1 VNGESAA
8 KRYAVVTG
16 ASTGI
21 GRAFAALFAADGWTP
36 ILVAR
41 NEERL
46 SAVAEALRGEHGTE
60 AQVVALDLGVPD
72 AAQRLFDEV
81 RARGIEVEA
90 LVNNAGFGT
99 FGKFAE
105 TSLAEETAEINLNI
119 LTLTQLTK
127 LFLQP
132 MLARKSGK
140 ICNVASTAAF
150 QPGPMMAVYCATKA
164 YVLSFSEAVSNEV
177 AGTGVSITCFC
188 PGATETS
195 FQERANMHE
204 SALVKNRKMPDALTV
219 AAAGYAAMMAG
230 KRLEIPGAVNRFG
243 SFLPR
248 VIPRAVVLSVAR
260 KVLDR
265 A

>member
-1 VNGESAA
+1 VNGEVAA

-90 LVNNAGFGT
+90 LVNNAGFAT
-99 FGKFAE
+99 YGKFAE
-105 TSLAEETAEINLNI
+105 TSLAEETEEINLNI

-132 MLARKSGK
+132 MLARGSGK

-150 QPGPMMAVYCATKA
+150 QPGPTMAVYCATKA
-164 YVLSFSEAVSNEV
+164 YVLSFSEAISNEV
-177 AGTGVSITCFC
+177 RGSGVTVTCFC
-188 PGATETS
+188 PGATES
-195 FQERANMHE
+195 NFQERARMEE
-204 SALVKNRKMPDALTV
+204 SGLVKGRKLPDAVSV

-230 KRLEIPGAVNRFG
+230 KRLEIPGAFNRVG
-243 SFLPR
+243 AFLPR
-248 VIPRAVVLSVAR
+248 IVPRGLVLTVGR
-260 KVLDR
+260 RLLDVK
-265 A
+265 